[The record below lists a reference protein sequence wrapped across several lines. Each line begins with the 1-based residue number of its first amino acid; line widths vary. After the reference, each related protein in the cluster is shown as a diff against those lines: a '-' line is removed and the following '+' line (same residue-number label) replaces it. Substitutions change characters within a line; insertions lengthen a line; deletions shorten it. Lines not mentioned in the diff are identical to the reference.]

1 MKYNASYI
9 FGAIFA
15 VPIAL
20 LTGFISMNF
29 FQFDMWLD
37 SLVMAGGYL
46 GAFLPIQMTTGN
58 KYLKEMGVT
67 KQDYKYIRQQMKIA
81 EPKIKQLLVQYK
93 KVRSVTD
100 FRNVNEINK
109 LARTIYKSVQKD
121 PKKFFKVDSF
131 FFSHLDNTVNLL
143 DQFLYLSRMP
153 HKTAEDKQLLYNAR
167 LTLEEL
173 KRTLQADLKA
183 LNSSDYEQMKVEIDL
198 ASIQKS
204 GHPIPIQSDNANNEN
219 VNHSYNHTTN
229 KQQALDYEERVPV
242 NFKRSKQYANVN
254 ERKDINE

>member
-9 FGAIFA
+9 LGAIFA

-20 LTGFISMNF
+20 ITGFISMNF
-29 FQFDMWLD
+29 FHFDMWID
-37 SLVMAGGYL
+37 TLVMVFGYFAGY
-46 GAFLPIQMTTGN
+46 FPIQMTTGN
-58 KYLKEMGVT
+58 KYLNEMGIS
-67 KQDYKYIRQQMKIA
+67 KQDYKYVRQQVKQA

-93 KVRSVTD
+93 KVRSITD

-109 LARTIYKSVQKD
+109 LARTIFKTVQQN

-183 LNSSDYEQMKVEIDL
+183 LNSSDFEQMKVEMDL
-198 ASIQKS
+198 A
-204 GHPIPIQSDNANNEN
+204 
-219 VNHSYNHTTN
+219 TL
-229 KQQALDYEERVPV
+229 QQQTLTPPQTEIEHLKTDQLETEQLERVPV
-242 NFKRSKQYANVN
+242 NFKRSQTYTSS
-254 ERKDINE
+254 RKEDF

>member
-20 LTGFISMNF
+20 ITGFISMNF
-29 FQFDMWLD
+29 FQFDMWID

-46 GAFLPIQMTTGN
+46 GAFFPIQITTGN
-58 KYLKEMGVT
+58 KYLREMGIT
-67 KQDYKYIRQQMKIA
+67 KHEYKYIQSQMKEA
-81 EPKIKQLLVQYK
+81 EPKIKQLLIQYK
-93 KVRSVTD
+93 KVRSIND

-109 LARTIYKSVQKD
+109 LARTIFKSVQNN

-143 DQFLYLSRMP
+143 NQFLYLSRMP
-153 HKTAEDKQLLYNAR
+153 HKTPEDKQLLYNAR

-183 LNSSDYEQMKVEIDL
+183 LNSNDFEQMKVEIDI
-198 ASIQKS
+198 ASLQQSKRQ
-204 GHPIPIQSDNANNEN
+204 IPINESTNNVKTKNE
-219 VNHSYNHTTN
+219 T
-229 KQQALDYEERVPV
+229 QQTLEYQQHAPINL
-242 NFKRSKQYANVN
+242 KRSKQYATVN
-254 ERKDINE
+254 ERDDINE

>member
-20 LTGFISMNF
+20 ITGWISMNV

-37 SLVMAGGYL
+37 TLVMAGGYL
-46 GAFLPIQMTTGN
+46 GAFFPIQMTTGN

-67 KQDYKYIRQQMKIA
+67 KHEYKYIRTQMKIA

-109 LARTIYKSVQKD
+109 LARTIYKSVQND

-153 HKTAEDKQLLYNAR
+153 HKTPEDKQLLYNAR

-183 LNSSDYEQMKVEIDL
+183 LNSSDFEKMKVEIDI
-198 ASIQKS
+198 ASLQQQT
-204 GHPIPIQSDNANNEN
+204 HEIPINEVSDNNMAN
-219 VNHSYNHTTN
+219 
-229 KQQALDYEERVPV
+229 KKAQQLEYQNRVPV
-242 NFKRSKQYANVN
+242 NLKRSKQYATVN
-254 ERKDINE
+254 ERNDRNE